1 MRTNVRAGLTFA
13 LLSVA
18 LLSLPEAVWAQVR
31 YEMLTVAEAAYLY
44 SGLAAQRLLRASS
57 LRHLPQVIVVCG
69 IIWLV
74 YRRVTSARPQPIAG
88 IVAYAVSCTLIL
100 VLFWPEAAP
109 RFGATHVYNVFTNRV
124 TSYIAEENSMPVV
137 NAEQSGMVPQRLRR
151 GNRTRVPRALHLLLR
166 VATTVPLTLGR
177 AMNGGLDRPFER
189 VQPMK
194 EFVEDVEKG
203 PPPSVGKDMSNFA
216 ELCYEAAMKSLMDA
230 DPDRT
235 FDDVMP
241 WSAAMSAQLSNIP
254 LATSGPGPRTCA
266 ELYLNMENAAVA
278 WLTAQTTAQGSNKGQ
293 VVEDSLDISVRD
305 QARIFVQRALE
316 KEVLEVQP
324 ANQLV
329 AAKRAL
335 EALSSGIG
343 IMGNFE
349 VLAPFRST
357 ATEIQKHID
366 RMARFLGIGAFLV
379 YWGPYLVGIAM
390 FAVLAFFPVVLL
402 WSLFPGQHFK
412 PLVNYFLLLIFVC
425 STPLWWAMVD
435 AAAEVAYAQHPTG
448 GWFDAPA
455 RWGLAYTSYMVVTV
469 LGIIMVPLL
478 QATLLFGTWRAIG
491 GIWNG

>member
-1 MRTNVRAGLTFA
+1 VRTNVRAGLTFVV
-13 LLSVA
+13 LSVA

-44 SGLAAQRLLRASS
+44 SGLAAQRLLRNSG
-57 LRHLPQVIVVCG
+57 LKQLPQVIVVCG

-74 YRRVTSARPQPIAG
+74 YQRVTSVRPQPVAG
-88 IVAYAVSCTLIL
+88 IVAYAISCTLIL
-100 VLFWPEAAP
+100 VLFWPEAVP
-109 RFGATHVYNVFTNRV
+109 RFGAMVVPVNMYTVE
-124 TSYIAEENSMPVV
+124 SYVAKENSMPVV
-137 NAEQSGMVPQRLRR
+137 NAQQSGMVPQRLRR
-151 GNRTRVPRALHLLLR
+151 RNRTRVPRALDLLLQ

-194 EFVEDVEKG
+194 EFVEDVESG

-216 ELCYEAAMKSLMDA
+216 TLCYEPAMQSLMEA

-241 WSAAMSAQLSNIP
+241 WSAAMSAQLASIP
-254 LATSGPGPRTCA
+254 MAMSGPGPRNCS
-266 ELYLNMENAAVA
+266 ELYQNMENAAVA
-278 WLTAQTTAQGSNKGQ
+278 WLTAQTTAQGSSKGQ

-324 ANQLV
+324 ANHVV

-335 EALSSGIG
+335 EGLSSGIG
-343 IMGNFE
+343 IVGNFE

-357 ATEIQKHID
+357 ATQLQKHID

-379 YWGPYLVGIAM
+379 YWGPYLVGLAM

-448 GWFDAPA
+448 GWFDGPA
-455 RWGLAYTSYMVVTV
+455 GWGLAYTSYMVVTV

-478 QATLLFGTWRAIG
+478 QATLLFGSWRAIG